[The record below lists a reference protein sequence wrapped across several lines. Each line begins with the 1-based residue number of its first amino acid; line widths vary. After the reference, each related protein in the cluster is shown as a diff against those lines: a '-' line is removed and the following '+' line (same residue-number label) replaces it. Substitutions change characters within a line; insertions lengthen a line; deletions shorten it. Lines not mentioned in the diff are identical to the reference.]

1 MNKQKITL
9 LIASSLAVMSTAS
22 HAATQ
27 LDFTTP
33 IETSNDAASL
43 GYANKTKLI
52 RTSSGMLVTAYGD
65 ARDAAKVIYDVKGQA
80 ERAARDIFVRS
91 CDASTVDCSDVANWS
106 AETNISNTAAQT
118 SIQTDWT
125 GTSDALTTRTDFWG
139 DSDKPN
145 IVNAGT
151 RVQLTWVDKYCPD
164 LTNPGVDPTA
174 QRTVTYLTLESRE
187 IPFSCVYVSTSDDDG
202 VTWSPAEQLTDG
214 SRDAKQ
220 DASKIASDGHA
231 IITWQEDPLGLLRGD
246 ADGPGDGASGAKV
259 SHATEIWHSTTGTW
273 APLGSPTWTVPVA
286 LTDNQTTG
294 TATGNHD
301 DIKDA
306 DGNIV
311 ADNNIDGGLTGA
323 SRANVGLIGTTAVV
337 AYEETKNSDGLDE
350 GKYVRYHSFTYN
362 AGGTDNAGCIISNP
376 VENARRVRFVT
387 QTPPGGA
394 GSNTT
399 MGIFWKEGNY
409 DQGGPS
415 DIMLRRGVT
424 DFSTANM
431 IPGVDAGCETS
442 DFATASALV
451 NTPAVNLSSKT
462 PNATSANLTDTS
474 ETNNIENALAHRG
487 ILRGDDL
494 YVGYSY
500 TADWGLATYTT
511 LGNYNFWLRHYDG
524 TTDTWTNPDN
534 LSNITD
540 TSINVREPRLVGT
553 PSGAGQN
560 ASAFIIAWGTQ
571 TNVPEHLGGAED
583 LEIYYTRT
591 FDKGVT
597 YEPVVTIA
605 NPASNARFESQLRP
619 SQDGQTLYAAWNEY
633 TGTETNAMFSIGTS
647 VTAPAPAPTPAASSG
662 GGGGG
667 CTYNAEAKLDPT
679 LPALLVLALSYLG
692 LRRRKNQQ

>member
-1 MNKQKITL
+1 MNKRKIVIL
-9 LIASSLAVMSTAS
+9 AASGIAVISSSAS
-22 HAATQ
+22 YAATQ

-33 IETSNDAASL
+33 VVTSNDAASL
-43 GYANKTKLI
+43 NSAFKTKLV
-52 RTSSGMLVTAYGD
+52 RTTSGMLITAYGD
-65 ARDAAKVIYDVKGQA
+65 ARDATKVVYDVKGQV
-80 ERAARDIFVRS
+80 ERPARDIFVRS
-91 CDASTVDCSDVANWS
+91 CDANTVDCSDEANWS
-106 AETNISNTAAQT
+106 AETNISNTAALT

-125 GTSDALTTRTDFWG
+125 GTSDGLTTRTDFWG

-151 RVQLTWVDKYCPD
+151 RVQLTWVDKYCPI
-164 LTNPGVDPTA
+164 LAPNVA
-174 QRTVTYLTLESRE
+174 VEQRTVTYLTLESRE
-187 IPFSCVYVSTSDDDG
+187 IPFSCVYVANSDDNG
-202 VTWSPAEQLTDG
+202 LTWSTEKQLTDG

-220 DASKIASDGHA
+220 DASKTASDGHA

-246 ADGPGDGASGAKV
+246 GDGPGDGASGAKV
-259 SHATEIWHSTTGTW
+259 SHATEIWHTTTGPW
-273 APLGSPTWTVPVA
+273 AAGGSPTWAAPVA

-306 DGNIV
+306 AGVIV
-311 ADNNIDGGLTGA
+311 ADNNIDGGLTGS
-323 SRANVGLIGTTAVV
+323 SRANVALVGTTAIV

-387 QTPPGGA
+387 QMPPGGA

-415 DIMLRRGVT
+415 DIMIRRGVT
-424 DFSTANM
+424 DFTTANM
-431 IPGVDAGCETS
+431 IPAVDATCETS
-442 DFATASALV
+442 DYATATALV
-451 NTPAVNLSSKT
+451 NAPAVNLSSET
-462 PNATSANLTDTS
+462 HTATAANLTDTS
-474 ETNNIENALAHRG
+474 EANNIENALAHRAL
-487 ILRGDDL
+487 LRGDDL

-500 TADWGLATYTT
+500 TPDWGLTTYTT
-511 LGNYNFWLRHYDG
+511 LGNYNFWLRKYDG
-524 TTDTWTNPDN
+524 TTDTWTNPVN
-534 LSNITD
+534 LTNISD
-540 TSINVREPRLVGT
+540 TTINAREPRLVGT

-560 ASAFIIAWGTQ
+560 ASAFIVAWGTQ

-597 YEPVVTIA
+597 FEPVVTVA
-605 NPASNARFESQLRP
+605 NPTSDARFESQLRP
-619 SQDGQTLYAAWNEY
+619 SQDAETLYAAWNQESAS
-633 TGTETNAMFSIGTS
+633 GTNAMFSIGTS
-647 VTAPAPAPTPAASSG
+647 ITAPTPAPAPVASS

-667 CTYNAEAKLDPT
+667 CTYNSEAKLDPT
-679 LPALLVLALSYLG
+679 LPALLLLALGYLG
-692 LRRRKNQQ
+692 LRRQKREE